1 MSELS
6 PEGAIK
12 DGRQHGVEFD
22 SGLGLDVL
30 TLSTVEWKRFKVF
43 DHSDLL
49 RQRREPERELPQSAY
64 VQVRRCRS
72 FHPFRALLS
81 ADWRP

>member
-22 SGLGLDVL
+22 SGLGLDGADAINSGMEAVKVL
-30 TLSTVEWKRFKVF
+30 NQ
-43 DHSDLL
+43 SDLL
-49 RQRREPERELPQSAY
+49 RQRRQLKGELPQSAY

-72 FHPFRALLS
+72 FHPFRDLLYV
-81 ADWRP
+81 DER

>member
-22 SGLGLDVL
+22 SAPKMPD
-30 TLSTVEWKRFKVF
+30 
-43 DHSDLL
+43 
-49 RQRREPERELPQSAY
+49 PERVINTAA
-64 VQVRRCRS
+64 RS
-72 FHPFRALLS
+72 GIPKSTTTPHSL
-81 ADWRP
+81 